1 MRVINIMLMVNKM
14 KTIFVINPKA
24 GTGKNLD
31 KRKDE
36 ITMMAKELGVEV
48 GFYIT
53 KAIGDAEKFARLVCE
68 EMAITSPDEEVRII
82 ACGGDGTVN
91 EVLNGIMGYDNAVLG
106 VVPIGTGNDF
116 VRNFPQDADFLDIK
130 AQLQG
135 YKMKSDVI
143 KYHGT
148 FDGEEQ
154 TRYCINMFNIGFDCN
169 VADLTQTLK
178 TYPLL
183 SGSMAYL
190 AAIVGML
197 VKKKGANL
205 KVELDGEVVENGQ
218 LLLTAVANGGFCGGG
233 VNSAPTASIND
244 GLMDVN
250 VIYNIS
256 RTKFI
261 KKFPH
266 YSKGTHMELPD
277 IDDFLLFKQCKR
289 AVITPLDGKMRLCVD
304 GEIVD
309 AGAVSMEM
317 MPMAVNVLVP
327 KGK

>member
-1 MRVINIMLMVNKM
+1 M
-14 KTIFVINPKA
+14 KTIFIINPKA

-36 ITMMAKELGVEV
+36 ITKMAAELGVEV

-53 KAIGDAEKFARLVCE
+53 KAVGDAEKFARLVCE
-68 EMAITSPDEEVRII
+68 ETKAANPNEELRLV

-91 EVLNGIMGYDNAVLG
+91 EVLNGIMGYENAVLG

-116 VRNFPQDADFLDIK
+116 VRNFPENADFLDIS

-135 YKMKSDVI
+135 YTMKSDVI
-143 KYHGT
+143 KYSGVI
-148 FDGEEQ
+148 DGKEQ

-183 SGSMAYL
+183 SGSVAYL

-205 KVELDGEVVENGQ
+205 KVELDGEVVENGP

-244 GLMDVN
+244 GMMDVN
-250 VIYNIS
+250 VIYDIT
-256 RTKFI
+256 RTKFL

-277 IDDFLLFKQCKR
+277 IDNFLLFRQCKE
-289 AVITPLDGKMRLCVD
+289 AVITPLDGSMRLCVD

-309 AGAVSMEM
+309 AGEVKMEM
-317 MPMAVNVLVP
+317 MPLAVNVLVP
-327 KGK
+327 KAK

>member
-1 MRVINIMLMVNKM
+1 M
-14 KTIFVINPKA
+14 KTIFIINPKA

-36 ITMMAKELGVEV
+36 ITKMAAELGVEV

-53 KAIGDAEKFARLVCE
+53 KAVGDAEKFARLVCE
-68 EMAITSPDEEVRII
+68 ETKAANPDEELRLV

-91 EVLNGIMGYDNAVLG
+91 EVLNGIMGYENAVLG

-116 VRNFPQDADFLDIK
+116 VRNFPENADFLDIS

-135 YKMKSDVI
+135 YMMKSDVI
-143 KYHGT
+143 KYSGVI
-148 FDGEEQ
+148 DGKEQ

-183 SGSMAYL
+183 SGSVAYL

-205 KVELDGEVVENGQ
+205 KVELDGEVVENGP

-244 GLMDVN
+244 GMMDVN
-250 VIYNIS
+250 VIYDIT
-256 RTKFI
+256 RTKFL

-277 IDDFLLFKQCKR
+277 IDDFLLFRQCKE
-289 AVITPLDGKMRLCVD
+289 AVITPLDGSMRLCVD

-309 AGAVSMEM
+309 AGEVKMEM
-317 MPMAVNVLVP
+317 MPLAVNVLVP
-327 KGK
+327 KAK

>member
-1 MRVINIMLMVNKM
+1 M
-14 KTIFVINPKA
+14 KTIFIINPKA

-36 ITMMAKELGVEV
+36 ITKMAAELGVEV

-53 KAIGDAEKFARLVCE
+53 KAVGDAEKFARLVCE
-68 EMAITSPDEEVRII
+68 ETKATNPDEELRLV

-91 EVLNGIMGYDNAVLG
+91 EVLNGIMGYKNAVLG

-116 VRNFPQDADFLDIK
+116 VRNFPENADFLDIG

-135 YKMKSDVI
+135 YTMKSDVI
-143 KYHGT
+143 KYSGVI
-148 FDGEEQ
+148 DGKEQ

-183 SGSMAYL
+183 SGSVAYL

-205 KVELDGEVVENGQ
+205 KVELDGEVVENGP

-244 GLMDVN
+244 GMMDVN
-250 VIYNIS
+250 VIYDIT
-256 RTKFI
+256 RTKFL

-277 IDDFLLFKQCKR
+277 IDDFLLFRQCKE
-289 AVITPLDGKMRLCVD
+289 AVITPLDGSMRLCVD

-309 AGAVSMEM
+309 AGEVKMEM
-317 MPMAVNVLVP
+317 MPLAVNVLVP
-327 KGK
+327 KAK

>member
-1 MRVINIMLMVNKM
+1 M
-14 KTIFVINPKA
+14 KTIFIINPKA

-36 ITMMAKELGVEV
+36 ITKMAAELGVEV

-53 KAIGDAEKFARLVCE
+53 KAVGDAEKFARLVCE
-68 EMAITSPDEEVRII
+68 ETKATNPDEELRLV

-91 EVLNGIMGYDNAVLG
+91 EVLNGIMGYENAVLG

-116 VRNFPQDADFLDIK
+116 VRNFPENADFLDIS

-135 YKMKSDVI
+135 YTMKSDVI
-143 KYHGT
+143 KYSGVI
-148 FDGEEQ
+148 DGKEQ

-183 SGSMAYL
+183 SGSVAYL

-205 KVELDGEVVENGQ
+205 KVELDGEVVENGP

-244 GLMDVN
+244 GMMDVN
-250 VIYNIS
+250 VIYDIT
-256 RTKFI
+256 RTKFL

-277 IDDFLLFKQCKR
+277 IDDFLLFRQCKE
-289 AVITPLDGKMRLCVD
+289 AVITPLDGSMRLCVD

-309 AGAVSMEM
+309 AGEVKMEM
-317 MPMAVNVLVP
+317 MPLAVNVLVP
-327 KGK
+327 KAK

>member
-1 MRVINIMLMVNKM
+1 M
-14 KTIFVINPKA
+14 KTIFIINPKA

-31 KRKDE
+31 KRKEE
-36 ITMMAKELGVEV
+36 ITKMAAELGVEV

-53 KAIGDAEKFARLVCE
+53 KAIGDAEKFARLVCKE
-68 EMAITSPDEEVRII
+68 TQISNPDEELRLV

-91 EVLNGIMGYDNAVLG
+91 EVLNGIIGFPNAVLG

-116 VRNFPQDADFLDIK
+116 VRNFPENADFMDIK
-130 AQLQG
+130 SQLQG
-135 YKMKSDVI
+135 YTMKSDVI
-143 KYHGT
+143 RYSGLI
-148 FDGEEQ
+148 DGKEQ

-178 TYPLL
+178 NYPLL
-183 SGSMAYL
+183 SGSVAYL

-197 VKKKGANL
+197 IKKKGANL
-205 KVELDGEVVENGQ
+205 KVELDGEVVENGS

-244 GLMDVN
+244 GVMDVN
-250 VIYNIS
+250 VIYDIT
-256 RTKFI
+256 RTKFL
-261 KKFPH
+261 KKFPY

-277 IDDFLLFKQCKR
+277 IDDFLLFRQCKE
-289 AVITPLDGKMRLCVD
+289 AVITPLDGNMRLCVD

-309 AGAVSMEM
+309 AGAVKMEM
-317 MPMAVNVLVP
+317 MPLAVNVLVP
-327 KGK
+327 KAK

>member
-1 MRVINIMLMVNKM
+1 M
-14 KTIFVINPKA
+14 KTIFIINPKA

-36 ITMMAKELGVEV
+36 ITKMAAELGVEV

-53 KAIGDAEKFARLVCE
+53 KAVGDAEKFARLVCE
-68 EMAITSPDEEVRII
+68 ETKATNPDEELRLV

-91 EVLNGIMGYDNAVLG
+91 EVLNGIMGYKNAVLG

-116 VRNFPQDADFLDIK
+116 VRNFPENADFLDIG

-135 YKMKSDVI
+135 YTMKSDVI
-143 KYHGT
+143 KYSGVI
-148 FDGEEQ
+148 DGKEQ

-183 SGSMAYL
+183 SGSVAYL

-205 KVELDGEVVENGQ
+205 KVELDGEVVENGP

-244 GLMDVN
+244 GVMDVN
-250 VIYNIS
+250 VIYDIT
-256 RTKFI
+256 RTKFL

-277 IDDFLLFKQCKR
+277 IDDFLLFRQCKE
-289 AVITPLDGKMRLCVD
+289 ATITPLDGSMRLCVD

-309 AGAVSMEM
+309 AGEVKMQM
-317 MPMAVNVLVP
+317 MPLAVNVLVP
-327 KGK
+327 KAK

>member
-1 MRVINIMLMVNKM
+1 MVEEM
-14 KTIFVINPKA
+14 KTIFIINPKA

-31 KRKDE
+31 KRKEE
-36 ITMMAKELGVEV
+36 ITKMAAELGVEV

-53 KAIGDAEKFARLVCE
+53 KAIGDAEKFARLVCKE
-68 EMAITSPDEEVRII
+68 TQISNPDEELRLV

-91 EVLNGIMGYDNAVLG
+91 EVLNGIIGFPNAVLG

-116 VRNFPQDADFLDIK
+116 VRNFPENADFMDIK
-130 AQLQG
+130 SQLQG
-135 YKMKSDVI
+135 YTMKSDVI
-143 KYHGT
+143 RYSGLI
-148 FDGEEQ
+148 DGKEQ

-178 TYPLL
+178 NYPLL
-183 SGSMAYL
+183 SGSVAYL

-197 VKKKGANL
+197 IKKKGANL
-205 KVELDGEVVENGQ
+205 KVELDGEVVENGS

-244 GLMDVN
+244 GVMDVN
-250 VIYNIS
+250 VIYDIT
-256 RTKFI
+256 RTKFL
-261 KKFPH
+261 KKFPY

-277 IDDFLLFKQCKR
+277 IDDFLLFRQCKE
-289 AVITPLDGKMRLCVD
+289 AVITPLDGNMRLCVD

-309 AGAVSMEM
+309 AGAVKMEM
-317 MPMAVNVLVP
+317 MPLAVNVLVP
-327 KGK
+327 KAK

>member
-1 MRVINIMLMVNKM
+1 MTM
-14 KTIFVINPKA
+14 KTIFIINPKA

-31 KRKDE
+31 KRKEE
-36 ITMMAKELGVEV
+36 ITKMAEELGVEV

-53 KAIGDAEKFARLVCE
+53 KAVGDAEKFARLVCE
-68 EMAITSPDEEVRII
+68 ETATNNPDEELRLV

-91 EVLNGIMGYDNAVLG
+91 EVLNGLMGYPNAVLG

-116 VRNFPQDADFLDIK
+116 VRNFPENVDFLDIK

-135 YKMKSDVI
+135 YSMKSDVI
-143 KYHGT
+143 KYSGML
-148 FDGEEQ
+148 DGREQ

-178 TYPLL
+178 TYPVLN
-183 SGSMAYL
+183 GSMAYL
-190 AAIVGML
+190 AAVVGML

-205 KVELDGEVVENGQ
+205 KVELDGEVVENGP
-218 LLLTAVANGGFCGGG
+218 LLLTAIANGGFCGGG

-244 GLMDVN
+244 GIMDVN
-250 VIYNIS
+250 VIYNVS
-256 RTKFI
+256 RLDFV
-261 KKFPH
+261 KKFPY

-277 IDDFLLFKQCKR
+277 IEKILLFKQCKT
-289 AVITPLDGKMRLCVD
+289 AKITPLDGNMRLCVD

-309 AGAVSMEM
+309 AGEVTMEM
-317 MPMAVNVLVP
+317 LPLAVNVLVP
-327 KGK
+327 KAK

>member
-1 MRVINIMLMVNKM
+1 M
-14 KTIFVINPKA
+14 KTIFIINPKA

-36 ITMMAKELGVEV
+36 ITKMAAELGVEV

-53 KAIGDAEKFARLVCE
+53 KAVGDAEKFARLVCE
-68 EMAITSPDEEVRII
+68 ETKAANPDEELRLV

-91 EVLNGIMGYDNAVLG
+91 EVLNGIMGYENAVLG

-116 VRNFPQDADFLDIK
+116 VRNFPENADFLDIS

-135 YKMKSDVI
+135 YTMKSDVI
-143 KYHGT
+143 KYSGVI
-148 FDGEEQ
+148 DGKEQ

-183 SGSMAYL
+183 SGSVAYL

-205 KVELDGEVVENGQ
+205 KVELDGEVVENGP

-244 GLMDVN
+244 GVMDVN
-250 VIYNIS
+250 VIYDIT
-256 RTKFI
+256 RTKFL

-277 IDDFLLFKQCKR
+277 IDDFLLFRQCKE
-289 AVITPLDGKMRLCVD
+289 AVITPLDGSMRLCVD

-309 AGAVSMEM
+309 AGEVKMEM
-317 MPMAVNVLVP
+317 MPLAVNVLVP
-327 KGK
+327 KAK